1 MKCFYLFKRLFEA
14 DIPCESTTKHIHNYL
29 NEKFLEIISKFFH
42 RVSPDSD
49 YFYFCTDEER
59 FRQSRCSIEIE
70 DRLTNNNNNNSEIP
84 STNPGPYK
92 FDETNGND
100 HESDNDDDHASNDTV
115 HIHENNDDE
124 DPELQLNR
132 RRSDVSSSSLSN
144 PSREL
149 SLRGDILPLFIC
161 FDCRLVM
168 KDYDY
173 NTQVK
178 TIPLCISKQN
188 KNSLGIFFN

>member
-1 MKCFYLFKRLFEA
+1 LEFDA
-14 DIPCESTTKHIHNYL
+14 SCEPTTKHINNYL
-29 NEKFLEIISKFFH
+29 NEKFLEIISKFFQ

-59 FRQSRCSIEIE
+59 FRQSRYSLEIE
-70 DRLTNNNNNNSEIP
+70 DRLTNNNNNNNEIA
-84 STNPGPYK
+84 STTSGPYK

-100 HESDNDDDHASNDTV
+100 HESDNDDDHESNDTV
-115 HIHENNDDE
+115 HIHDNNDDE
-124 DPELQLNR
+124 DPELPLKR

-149 SLRGDILPLFIC
+149 SIRGEILPLFIC
-161 FDCRLVM
+161 FNCRLVM
-168 KDYDY
+168 KDYDS

-178 TIPLCISKQN
+178 TIPLCISKIKQ
-188 KNSLGIFFN
+188 

>member
-1 MKCFYLFKRLFEA
+1 LKRSLEL
-14 DIPCESTTKHIHNYL
+14 DIPCVPTTKHIHSYL
-29 NEKFLEIISKFFH
+29 NEKFLEIINKFFH
-42 RVSPDSD
+42 RVSPESD

-59 FRQSRCSIEIE
+59 FRQSRNSLEME
-70 DRLTNNNNNNSEIP
+70 DRLTNNNNEIT
-84 STNPGPYK
+84 STSGPYK
-92 FDETNGND
+92 FDETNGHD
-100 HESDNDDDHASNDTV
+100 QETSSENDDDHESTDTV

-124 DPELQLNR
+124 DPELPLTR

-149 SLRGDILPLFIC
+149 SVRGEILPLFIC

-173 NTQVK
+173 NKPVK
-178 TIPLCISKQN
+178 TIPLCISKIKKN
-188 KNSLGIFFN
+188 K